1 MNSLTLAIEG
11 MTCGHCVKTVRAAL
25 ASIDGIQV
33 TQLAIGSAT
42 IQVDE
47 TATSADAVAAA
58 AVAAV
63 SDAGYPARITTSV
76 TPDQRA
82 TGGSCCAP
90 RPAATLHP
98 LGHNG

>member
-1 MNSLTLAIEG
+1 MQSFTLAIEG

-42 IQVDE
+42 IQVSDA
-47 TATSADAVAAA
+47 TTSADAVAAA

-63 SDAGYPARITTSV
+63 SGAGYPAQITTSKA
-76 TPDQRA
+76 PDQGA
-82 TGGSCCAP
+82 TGCSCCAP